1 MRTRFFMAAG
11 LVLAG
16 IMAGSAHA
24 DNYNNHGVHGGSGGG
39 QIVLYS
45 GLNFTG
51 EARVYNGDIASLRGT
66 GFNNEARSVEIYGG
80 AWTLCESSNGRGNCQ
95 TITRSIRN
103 LGRLGLDCELTSFYQ
118 AGYRNDRGYSN
129 NRGYNDGGFRGG
141 RGGGFNRGGQG
152 YGGGYAAVTLY
163 SKDNFRGKSVGIDG
177 PVNLRDIGF
186 NNKADSIAINAGR
199 WIVCTGRDLRGDC
212 DVLGRSVRDL
222 DRIDLDDNISSI
234 APYEGRGRRG
244 RRW

>member
-11 LVLAG
+11 LALAGVLAG
-16 IMAGSAHA
+16 TAQA
-24 DNYNNHGVHGGSGGG
+24 DNYNNRGFQGGGGGG

-51 EARVYNGDIASLRGT
+51 EARVYNGDIASLRGS

-80 AWTLCESSNGRGNCQ
+80 SWTLCENSNGRGNCQ

-118 AGYRNDRGYSN
+118 TGYRNNRGVST
-129 NRGYNDGGFRGG
+129 NRGYNNGGRRVV
-141 RGGGFNRGGQG
+141 RGGGYN
-152 YGGGYAAVTLY
+152 GGGYAPVTLY
-163 SKDNFRGKSVGIDG
+163 SKDNFRGRSVSISG
-177 PVNLRDIGF
+177 PTNLGDIGF
-186 NNKADSIAINAGR
+186 NDKADSIAISGGQ
-199 WIVCTGRDLRGDC
+199 WILCTRSDLRGRC
-212 DVLGRSVRDL
+212 DVVGRSVRDL
-222 DRIDLDDNISSI
+222 DRIDLDGNISSI
-234 APYEGRGRRG
+234 APYEGGRRRA